1 MLTRF
6 KHSGHSGDIIYS
18 LALVHAYW
26 KLTGVKSSYQ
36 IKLNVE
42 SQTKGHS
49 MGKYMISRAAF
60 DFLKPLLL
68 AQPYISEVVPYK
80 EGDHIDYD
88 LDVFREKPI
97 NLSSGHIALW
107 NCLEYPEL
115 TPDLSQPWL
124 YINSGAKYGK
134 IMARS
139 MRYTN
144 PMISYAGIGGASFIG
159 LENEYKWACQYLNA
173 QLSHL
178 KINDALAM
186 AQVIAGC
193 DVFVGNQSF
202 PFAIAEGLKVTRI
215 LESYQGAPNVI
226 PIGGKAYQFYDQK
239 SFDKSIILLTL

>member
-26 KLTGVKSSYQ
+26 KMTGVKASYQ

-49 MGKYMISRAAF
+49 MGKYMISRQTF

-88 LDVFREKPI
+88 LDIFREKPI

-115 TPDLSQPWL
+115 TPDLSQPWI
-124 YINSGAKYGK
+124 YCEPFTVASK

-144 PMISYAGIGGASFIG
+144 PMISYAGMGAGGFIG
-159 LENEYKWACQYLNA
+159 LPNEYKWVCQYLNSD
-173 QLSHL
+173 LTHL
-178 KINDALAM
+178 QVEDALHM
-186 AQVIAGC
+186 AEVIAGC
-193 DVFVGNQSF
+193 DTFVGNQSF
-202 PFAIAEGLKVTRI
+202 PFAIAEGLKVTRV

-226 PIGGKAYQFYDQK
+226 PIGGRAFQFYDQK